1 MHQCTFWF
9 VAIKI
14 KYGNIKQK
22 IIIQLKLM
30 ELFQW
35 HILFEAHDLGL
46 GSVVVRSFQTEKIK
60 EVFKIPENMVPV
72 ALLPIGYP
80 KEGSKPS
87 KLHFK
92 KNDIKDFVEYL

>member
-1 MHQCTFWF
+1 
-9 VAIKI
+9 
-14 KYGNIKQK
+14 
-22 IIIQLKLM
+22 
-30 ELFQW
+30 
-35 HILFEAHDLGL
+35 
-46 GSVVVRSFQTEKIK
+46 
-60 EVFKIPENMVPV
+60 MVPV